1 MPLSRRVAALA
12 RLDGMVHDVGDSQN
26 EACVDA
32 QEPGPPAASRPV
44 RGLSMGVAPN
54 LGFDFE
60 IYLPCMHAKIEVAC
74 DTPRDQRSHEAC
86 VQRQVKLGGYSA
98 DEHHQGGY
106 KDAVRKPKSRDLL
119 YSIIFFI
126 TRTTACAGRNRGQK
140 LTAWHARRPGGA
152 RTRSRR
158 TASGA

>member
-1 MPLSRRVAALA
+1 MRKSLGHL
-12 RLDGMVHDVGDSQN
+12 LH
-26 EACVDA
+26 
-32 QEPGPPAASRPV
+32 

-106 KDAVRKPKSRDLL
+106 KYAVRKPKSRDLF
-119 YSIIFFI
+119 SIIFFI
-126 TRTTACAGRNRGQK
+126 SGVCWLEETRGQK